1 MITVLCSS
9 EKSRL
14 AFLVYSTGR
23 MVVVEDASFVGIVR
37 SSPHDVSAFVVGC
50 PSATDGLVVR
60 AVFMAL
66 DSILPLLRS
75 QLGQG

>member
-1 MITVLCSS
+1 MSMSSYLGTRLEMMITVLCSS

-37 SSPHDVSAFVVGC
+37 SSLVTCRRSL
-50 PSATDGLVVR
+50 LVV
-60 AVFMAL
+60 VV
-66 DSILPLLRS
+66 LLRV
-75 QLGQG
+75 